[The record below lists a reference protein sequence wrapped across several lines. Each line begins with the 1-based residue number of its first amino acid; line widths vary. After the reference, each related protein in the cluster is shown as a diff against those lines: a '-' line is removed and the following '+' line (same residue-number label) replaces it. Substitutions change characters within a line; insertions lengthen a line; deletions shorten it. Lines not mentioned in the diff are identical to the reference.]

1 MALHGDPALRINPH
15 PKPDYVIEDPQVK
28 INPAFI
34 SVAENS
40 FILEAKAYNIG
51 KAISDSIYFEVK
63 RTYPNGSTD
72 IILHKRIGG
81 IRYAD
86 SIKISVPIIST
97 RDKGLNKITVTIDA
111 DNEVSELS
119 ENNNSITRDVFI
131 YEDEATPAYPYNF
144 AIVNVGNQKLYAS
157 TANPF
162 STAKDYVMEI
172 DTTLLFNS
180 ALKVSRTVNSVG
192 GVIEFDPGFSYADS
206 TVYYWHVALKP
217 ASGLPGDYHWNN
229 ASFIYMAN
237 SSAGSNQSH
246 YYQHLYSDTQNIK
259 LDSSRQWKYTSVT
272 NVINAKGGIFP
283 TAVSLGS
290 QFAADVNGAVFAQS
304 VCGVSG
310 IIFNVLDPISLK
322 PWLNVVG
329 PTGLYGSDPVCGLDR
344 LANFQFNILNQ
355 SKRDSAMKF
364 LDIIP
369 DNFIVI
375 ARNIYGTNPAGNT
388 YAADW
393 QADTTAFGAN
403 NSLYH
408 RLKSQGFVLIDSF
421 NRTRAFVF
429 MYQKNNPE
437 FLPDFVFSKGIT
449 DRIELSHQFIA
460 PDTLGYITSP
470 KFGPAT
476 QWKQMHWR
484 GRSLEANSP
493 DNPKVQIIGIDSLGN
508 STTLFN
514 VDKTMQDVDISSVSA
529 SRYPFIQLKMRNV
542 DSIKL
547 TPYQLSYWRLNY
559 TAAPEGALTPNL
571 YFMTKDTLE
580 QGDILHFGIAFK
592 NISPPCI

>member
-1 MALHGDPALRINPH
+1 
-15 PKPDYVIEDPQVK
+15 
-28 INPAFI
+28 
-34 SVAENS
+34 
-40 FILEAKAYNIG
+40 
-51 KAISDSIYFEVK
+51 
-63 RTYPNGSTD
+63 
-72 IILHKRIGG
+72 
-81 IRYAD
+81 
-86 SIKISVPIIST
+86 
-97 RDKGLNKITVTIDA
+97 
-111 DNEVSELS
+111 
-119 ENNNSITRDVFI
+119 
-131 YEDEATPAYPYNF
+131 
-144 AIVNVGNQKLYAS
+144 
-157 TANPF
+157 
-162 STAKDYVMEI
+162 
-172 DTTLLFNS
+172 
-180 ALKVSRTVNSVG
+180 
-192 GVIEFDPGFSYADS
+192 
-206 TVYYWHVALKP
+206 
-217 ASGLPGDYHWNN
+217 
-229 ASFIYMAN
+229 
-237 SSAGSNQSH
+237 
-246 YYQHLYSDTQNIK
+246 
-259 LDSSRQWKYTSVT
+259 
-272 NVINAKGGIFP
+272 
-283 TAVSLGS
+283 
-290 QFAADVNGAVFAQS
+290 
-304 VCGVSG
+304 
-310 IIFNVLDPISLK
+310 
-322 PWLNVVG
+322 
-329 PTGLYGSDPVCGLDR
+329 
-344 LANFQFNILNQ
+344 
-355 SKRDSAMKF
+355 MKF

-375 ARNIYGTNPAGNT
+375 ARNISGTNPASNT

-437 FLPDFVFSKGIT
+437 FLPDFVFSKGIN

-529 SRYPFIQLKMRNV
+529 SRYPFIQLKMRNA

-559 TAAPEGALTPNL
+559 TRCT
-571 YFMTKDTLE
+571 
-580 QGDILHFGIAFK
+580 
-592 NISPPCI
+592 